1 MEIFCIFY
9 RMKRALIFFALNC
22 LLLPIFAGEI
32 LIQEA
37 FDSPESVEKYS
48 SGVKMSFDKGEKGE
62 GGALKMQTSEN
73 VHFGGL
79 SLPVDA
85 RKLRGS
91 VLELSGEMKGGCA
104 ACFLCV

>member
-1 MEIFCIFY
+1 
-9 RMKRALIFFALNC
+9 MKRALFFFALNC

-62 GGALKMQTSEN
+62 GGAL
-73 VHFGGL
+73 
-79 SLPVDA
+79 
-85 RKLRGS
+85 
-91 VLELSGEMKGGCA
+91 
-104 ACFLCV
+104 